1 MYAKVSEECQVFD
14 VSNTGT
20 TLQMKYLCFLFVLI
34 YPSNNSFK
42 NNAKRKLNNGIDLIL
57 KIESLMKLQ

>member
-20 TLQMKYLCFLFVLI
+20 TLQMKYLCFLFVLHL
-34 YPSNNSFK
+34 P
-42 NNAKRKLNNGIDLIL
+42 
-57 KIESLMKLQ
+57 IE